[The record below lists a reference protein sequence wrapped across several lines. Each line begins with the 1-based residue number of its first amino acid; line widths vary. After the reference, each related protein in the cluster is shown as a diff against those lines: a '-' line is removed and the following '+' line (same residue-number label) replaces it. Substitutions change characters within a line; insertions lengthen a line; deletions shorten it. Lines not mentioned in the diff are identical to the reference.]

1 LKIKQ
6 IIGLLLLNLASG
18 FLGQAQSSIPKPK
31 TREEIRA
38 ERRQGTLEERI
49 ERVLPVDVTLPKASI
64 KLPGAAPIS
73 GVEDAKKY
81 ISETI
86 PGLKKQGKAKIKKGK
101 EAILSAKDVFDGK
114 KYGDY
119 SVQKNVYKR
128 GTGARMVYMEYYT
141 LKGTS
146 RPLPFVREIFWV
158 DTRTGKVVQALGRDR
173 ERYAL
178 LHGPYKEYVG
188 EVLVKEGFYYLGARD
203 GRWLEHDTK
212 NILLDKTYWER
223 GFLAESKKTYFDS
236 THLRLREVIPVHYGQ
251 ETGMYYAFHES
262 GTVALEGM
270 MEDGVRIGKWVE
282 YFPTGNRRKKE
293 WQYEPDQTE
302 PTLLREYNDRGQ
314 LIYEKK

>member
-1 LKIKQ
+1 MKIKQ
-6 IIGLLLLNLASG
+6 IIGLLLFTG
-18 FLGQAQSSIPKPK
+18 FYGWEGKAQSSIPKPK
-31 TREEIRA
+31 SREEIRA
-38 ERRQGTLEERI
+38 ERRQGTIEERI
-49 ERVLPVDVTLPKASI
+49 ERILPVDIALPKASLN
-64 KLPGAAPIS
+64 LPGAAPIT

-86 PGLKKQGKAKIKKGK
+86 PGLKKQAKSKIKKGK
-101 EAILSAKDVFDGK
+101 EAVKSAVDVFDGK
-114 KYGDY
+114 KYGDFA
-119 SVQKNVYKR
+119 VQKNIYKR
-128 GTGARMVYMEYYT
+128 GTGSRMVYMEYYT

-146 RPLPFVREIFWV
+146 RPLPFVREIFWI

-203 GRWLEHDTK
+203 GRWLEHDSK
-212 NILLDKTYWER
+212 NILQDKTYWNR
-223 GFLAESKKTYFDS
+223 GFLAESKMSYFDS
-236 THLRLREVIPVHYGQ
+236 SYTRLKEVIPVQYGR

-270 MEDGVRIGKWVE
+270 MEDGVRVGKWVE

-293 WQYEPDQTE
+293 WQYDLNETE
-302 PTLLREYNDRGQ
+302 PSLLREYNDRGQ
-314 LIYEKK
+314 LVFEKK